1 MIFCRMQ
8 NGVVCLYLFDD
19 QKKTCTDLHLHING
33 NPVQANHARH
43 MHVSIQVTA
52 FALRQAL
59 RPTPKMVPHGS
70 TNKWRCKGSD
80 LLRQTNKDHC

>member
-52 FALRQAL
+52 FALGQAL
-59 RPTPKMVPHGS
+59 RPTPKMVP
-70 TNKWRCKGSD
+70 
-80 LLRQTNKDHC
+80 QTSGDAKARIF